1 MESTTRRRRGA
12 RMLVA
17 GVGTALLL
25 AGCGFDAQ
33 TLQPYTPA
41 HGVNATA
48 GPVKVRNLLVV
59 SDAQGKGIVSAS
71 LVSPDADRLTAVSG
85 TPIKADGT
93 TGSPLQVSS
102 TTQVALQP
110 NQLVV
115 LTEPQ
120 PVIQVSSPDLT
131 PGLTVNLTLRFSSGV
146 ETTLIAPVASFT
158 DPIYA
163 TVSPTPMPSTATPTP
178 SVAGVTPPA
187 PGMTPAPTTTP

>member
-17 GVGTALLL
+17 GVGAALLL
-25 AGCGFDAQ
+25 TGCGFDAQ

-48 GPVKVRNLLVV
+48 GVVKVRNLLVV

-71 LVSPDADRLTAVSG
+71 LVSPDSDRLTSLTG

-93 TGSPLQVSS
+93 TGAALQFSS

-120 PVIQVSSPDLT
+120 PVIQVSSPDLK
-131 PGLTVNLTLRFSSGV
+131 PGLTVNLTLRFASGS
-146 ETTLIAPVASFT
+146 ETTLVAPVASFT

-163 TVSPTPMPSTATPTP
+163 SVSPTPMPTTASPTPALPTAPAPTPT
-178 SVAGVTPPA
+178 
-187 PGMTPAPTTTP
+187 PTTTP